1 MGVLNILHACINLL
15 PKISAVK
22 LYSNPVEERPAASKA
37 SSIIRARNFLFCQ
50 SSMVRQKTDPNCCNK
65 PGKNVAIDEAS
76 SQKKNQIAHHIAPST
91 STRPLPA
98 RARRQSFLRACAAD
112 GFAGTPC
119 PPPPPRLN
127 PFLPAVSPF
136 FHKKHSTLFSPHI
149 PRNQYHAPPI
159 RAGDRA
165 CAGRGSQTHALLELD
180 LSRTAERG
188 EHSSDRPS
196 SAGGAHA

>member
-76 SQKKNQIAHHIAPST
+76 SQKKKIKSPTTSLHPRQHALFPQGRGVKASFVPVRRMGLLAPPALLL
-91 STRPLPA
+91 RPVSIL
-98 RARRQSFLRACAAD
+98 SY
-112 GFAGTPC
+112 
-119 PPPPPRLN
+119 PRYH
-127 PFLPAVSPF
+127 PF
-136 FHKKHSTLFSPHI
+136 FTKST
-149 PRNQYHAPPI
+149 APCFHLTSLATNTTPLQFALETGLV
-159 RAGDRA
+159 RGGDRK
-165 CAGRGSQTHALLELD
+165 
-180 LSRTAERG
+180 RTRYLN
-188 EHSSDRPS
+188 
-196 SAGGAHA
+196 